1 MQKRQYRAT
10 MILDTR
16 NYQDSIE
23 TLTENIKTKF
33 IEVGANIEHINNL
46 GQITFERAVDRKFP
60 AGLYL
65 QIGFSATSNV
75 PDAIKSKF
83 QLDHTI
89 NRILIEA
96 K

>member
-16 NYQDSIE
+16 DYQDSLE

-33 IEVGANIEHINNL
+33 LEVGADIEQINNL
-46 GQITFERAVDRKFP
+46 GQITFERAVDRNFP

-65 QIGFSATSNV
+65 QIWFSAAANV